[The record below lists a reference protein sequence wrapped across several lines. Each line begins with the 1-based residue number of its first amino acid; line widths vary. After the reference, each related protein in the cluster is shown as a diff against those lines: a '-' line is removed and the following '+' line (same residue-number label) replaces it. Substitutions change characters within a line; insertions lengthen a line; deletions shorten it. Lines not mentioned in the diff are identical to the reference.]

1 MSSRNDAPT
10 EAVRVED
17 DQADSSSQHFG
28 RYRVV
33 RTLGTGGMGE
43 VYLAEDAATGQQV
56 ALKLLQH
63 RVSKQSRMRRRFE
76 REANLI
82 QELRHDHIVPLMES
96 GVEEGTQYL
105 VMRYIDGPTL
115 ADRIL
120 KANGDHD
127 SGEFSVDAGHG
138 GGSHD
143 AKEDDV
149 AIAADSFELIAR
161 SIADIADALQVAH
174 DERVIHRDIKP
185 SNLIFDRDGKI
196 WLTDFGLALIEDQNT
211 ALTLTGDILGTPAY
225 MSPEQTIGS
234 QTDITRRSDIYSLG
248 ATLYEWATLQ
258 RPFQGNRDQIL
269 ANVANGSLATP
280 RNVRSDLPRPLEAVI
295 CKAMSRSPDARYST
309 AAEFAQDLRR
319 FAEGKSVHAKMPGWP
334 ERLVRWSRR
343 NPLVTLATL
352 IGVISLVMTVLGMQ
366 AMHSEQL
373 TRVNEKLAESNDEL
387 IETNLELESREA
399 QLREQLYVSDM
410 SLAFQAYNGHNLKAT
425 KELLDKHRPKPEER
439 GSNRL
444 AFEILDYLITPPPSK
459 LLTQH
464 NSPATEVALSRNG
477 QIAIS
482 VSKDGEVHVVDLQ
495 SEKLTHRYKLSGRL
509 DAIAISSDN
518 KHFLTGLNGD
528 VGFNS
533 ITLREIATGTE
544 TLGLLG
550 HWHNIESA
558 AFSSDGTL
566 FATAGRYRDV
576 QVHRFDGTA
585 VKTVYGGSRNESLHF
600 AGEGHTLA
608 YLKEV
613 VKQRLLHAVDLDT
626 DQETRVPVEG
636 ETTHFSIVQPAG
648 NPYRTV
654 AFGEKYIKVA
664 DSTNER
670 HFAQAIAFDAPIR
683 CVAISADGE
692 DVYAGTDDGVVYAWT
707 LTNRTEFGNL
717 PPPMIFQAAEGQVTS
732 IQVVPTSDE
741 SVRIVTTAEDGQVR
755 IWDLTDKLPVRPN
768 PMGRTFVTA
777 QVINLYSHHERPF
790 DVFLKLED
798 NSVWH
803 YDPRRDLNRMLPI
816 KCELKEWGFQFGC
829 DSDASKIAIANIE
842 EVEVRDVAS
851 SELLARITPP
861 YENEPISDVKFVEG
875 KLCVLLTKQLL
886 VYDTLDY
893 SLIETH
899 DLPSDN
905 NSLLLNIPNSDAL
918 MIQASNMLCT
928 YEDSIVSVFE
938 KASTTAV
945 RYVRVDFDALASRV
959 AVVFDNRLVE
969 VRSYPQNETVSV
981 LRGYSKPIADSVFL
995 DRGRTLATTG
1005 EEGLIR
1011 FWDLSSEREMGML
1024 PTGQHLGN
1032 DLHLLGDTD
1041 LLMVTSKQSPAELL
1055 LTKQSRARLAEQR
1068 RAIGLD

>member
-1 MSSRNDAPT
+1 MNSPNDAPT
-10 EAVRVED
+10 EAARSED
-17 DQADSSSQHFG
+17 DQAGTPTQHFG
-28 RYRVV
+28 NYQII
-33 RTLGTGGMGE
+33 RTLGSGGMGE
-43 VYLAEDAATGQQV
+43 VYLAEDITTGQNV

-63 RVSKQSRMRRRFE
+63 QVSKQVRMRRRFE

-82 QELRHDHIVPLMES
+82 QELRHEHIVPLMDS
-96 GVEEGTQYL
+96 GVERGMQYL

-120 KANGDHD
+120 KATGEHE
-127 SGEFSVDAGHG
+127 SQEFSMDSTHECETADTECDRAGT
-138 GGSHD
+138 
-143 AKEDDV
+143 AT
-149 AIAADSFELIAR
+149 ASFELIAE

-174 DERVIHRDIKP
+174 NERVIHRDIKP
-185 SNLIFDRDGKI
+185 SNLLFDREGKI

-211 ALTLTGDILGTPAY
+211 ALTLSGAILGTPAY
-225 MSPEQTIGS
+225 MSPEQTFGS

-248 ATLYEWATLQ
+248 ATLYEWATLR
-258 RPFQGNRDQIL
+258 RPFQGSRDQIL
-269 ANVANGSLATP
+269 ANVANGSLVTP
-280 RNVRSDLPRPLEAVI
+280 GSVRGDLPRPLEAII
-295 CKAMSRSPDARYST
+295 CKAMSRSPDSRYST
-309 AAEFAQDLRR
+309 AEEFAEDLRR
-319 FAEGKSVHAKMPGWP
+319 FAAGESVQAKMPGWS
-334 ERLVRWSRR
+334 ERSLRWGRR

-352 IGVISLVMTVLGMQ
+352 IGAISLVMTVLGMQ

-373 TRVNEKLAESNDEL
+373 TRVNKKLAESNDEL

-425 KELLDKHRPKPEER
+425 KELLDQHRPKPEEA
-439 GSNRL
+439 GSSRF
-444 AFEILDYLITPPPSK
+444 AFEILDYLVTPPPSK

-464 NSPATEVALSRNG
+464 HSPATEVAVSRDG
-477 QIAIS
+477 QFAIS
-482 VSKDGEVHVVDLQ
+482 VSKDGEVHVIDLQ
-495 SEKLTHRYKLSGRL
+495 SEKLTHRYQLSGRL
-509 DAIAISSDN
+509 DAIAICPDN

-576 QVHRFDGTA
+576 QVHRLDGTA
-585 VKTVYGGSRNESLHF
+585 VKTVHGGSRNESLQF
-600 AGEGHTLA
+600 AGDGHTLA
-608 YLKEV
+608 YVKEV
-613 VKQRLLHAVDLDT
+613 GKQRLLHAIDLDT
-626 DQETRVPVEG
+626 DQETRIPIEG
-636 ETTHFSIVQPAG
+636 ETLQFSIVQPAG
-648 NPYRTV
+648 DPYRTV
-654 AFGEKYIKVA
+654 AFGNKYIKVA
-664 DSTNER
+664 DSTNES
-670 HFAQAIAFDAPIR
+670 HFAQAFALNAPVR

-692 DVYAGTDDGVVYAWT
+692 DMFAGTDDGLVYAWT
-707 LTNRTEFGNL
+707 LINRTESGDFQ
-717 PPPMIFQAAEGQVTS
+717 PPMIFQAAEGQISS
-732 IQVVPTSDE
+732 IQVIPANDNSA
-741 SVRIVTTAEDGQVR
+741 RIVTTGEDGQVR
-755 IWDLTDKLPVRPN
+755 LWDLTDKLPVRPN
-768 PMGRTFVTA
+768 PVGRTFVTA
-777 QVINLYSHHERPF
+777 HIINSYSHHERPF
-790 DVFLKLED
+790 DVFLRLDD

-816 KCELKEWGFQFGC
+816 KCDLEEWGFQFGC
-829 DSDASKIAIANIE
+829 DSRASKIAIANSD

-851 SELLARITPP
+851 SELLARIIPP
-861 YENEPISDVKFVEG
+861 YETESISDVKFVEG
-875 KLCVLLTKQLL
+875 KLCVLLSKQLL
-886 VYDTLDY
+886 VYDAVDY
-893 SLIETH
+893 SLVETH

-905 NSLLLNIPNSDAL
+905 NSLLLNVPGSDAL
-918 MIQASNMLCT
+918 MIKASNMLCT
-928 YEDSIVSVFE
+928 YENSIVSVFE
-938 KASTTAV
+938 ASSTAAV
-945 RYVRVDFDALASRV
+945 RYVRVDFDATASRI

-969 VRSYPQNETVSV
+969 VRSYPQNETIAV
-981 LRGYSKPIADSVFL
+981 LRGYSKPIADTIFL

-1024 PTGQHLGN
+1024 PTGRHLEN

-1041 LLMVTSKQSPAELL
+1041 LLMVTSRQSPAELL